1 MERLL
6 IWRGL
11 DEWRAEVAHVRIDDG
26 RLTATGTQLGVTPAA
41 YRVDYSLQTG
51 AEFVAERLEL
61 SVLHEGRLQRLLIVR
76 HQDGSWTADDRPVP
90 ELDGALDFDVLNSP
104 VFNSTPYLRHD
115 MGAGGEPLD
124 MTMAFVTVPDL
135 GVQHS
140 EQRYTPLGDDTVNYA
155 SGDFSAD
162 IHFDSD
168 GLVTLYEGYLEGVRP
183 LNNMKGSDPL
193 TM

>member
-41 YRVDYSLQTG
+41 YRVDYSLRTG
-51 AEFVAERLEL
+51 ADFVAERLEL
-61 SVLHEGRLQRLLIVR
+61 SALHEGRLRRLLIER
-76 HQDGSWTADDRPVP
+76 HPDGGWTADDRPLP
-90 ELDGALDFDVLNSP
+90 ELEGALDFDVLNSP
-104 VFNSTPYLRHD
+104 VFNSTPYLRHE
-115 MGAGGEPLD
+115 MGAGGEARD
-124 MTMAFVTVPDL
+124 MAMAFVTVPDL
-135 GVQHS
+135 AVKRS
-140 EQRYTPLGDDTVNYA
+140 EQRYKPLGNATVNYA

-168 GLVTLYEGYLEGVRP
+168 GLVTLYEDYLEGVRP
-183 LNNMKGSDPL
+183 LNNVKGSDPL
-193 TM
+193 TI